1 MGSISTPKLP
11 LIGLSEL
18 DGSKP
23 RTGRWDSLQS
33 QVREALEEL
42 GCFEALTDKMTLEL
56 HNDAFQELEVLLE
69 LPTDVKHWF
78 NVPDK
83 PETMNTYVTR
93 VSELDSLMKK
103 LVLGSLSVEK
113 YVESLV
119 KSVRYNFRVVRY
131 ATPGTE
137 ESKKPRALCHRD
149 PNSVAMLHQNH
160 VTDWKCRVRMDVG
173 LRSPLLQLHLS
184 LSLLGSHFT

>member
-83 PETMNTYVTR
+83 PQVGQIQFPRREIRNSWDRGVQ
-93 VSELDSLMKK
+93 EAQ
-103 LVLGSLSVEK
+103 GSLPSRPKLRGHASPKSCNGLEVQSKDGRWIE
-113 YVESLV
+113 VAPSSASSFIVLAGESF
-119 KSVRYNFRVVRY
+119 YNLWE
-131 ATPGTE
+131 APSSTTLKQSDLL
-137 ESKKPRALCHRD
+137 SKIQAK
-149 PNSVAMLHQNH
+149 
-160 VTDWKCRVRMDVG
+160 K
-173 LRSPLLQLHLS
+173 
-184 LSLLGSHFT
+184 